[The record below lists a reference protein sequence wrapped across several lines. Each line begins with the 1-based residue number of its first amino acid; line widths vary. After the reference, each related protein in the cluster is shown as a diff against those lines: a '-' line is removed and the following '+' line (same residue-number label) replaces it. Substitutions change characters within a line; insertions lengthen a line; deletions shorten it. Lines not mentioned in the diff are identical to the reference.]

1 MNSALVITGVVL
13 AVFGL
18 IFVLVGRSGERGYWE
33 QRDPQEVAGQDDVTI
48 GQVQQKLGYYATK
61 GKRPSLR
68 LMAIGLILLYVGIL
82 VALIGILVGVFSK

>member
-18 IFVLVGRSGERGYWE
+18 IFVIGGRSGERGYWE